1 MPTRKLPIESVGMTA
16 DQKVKLWVMGH
27 SKPDMSACLQTI
39 SHCQNSNVN
48 SSLSQFFIFHS
59 PVFILHLRFQIS
71 WSGSGC
77 LTVRLTGSLRAH
89 YCCML
94 PQGFCF
100 SFWPDPALH
109 HPAGETDEGGESFQA
124 ELDSRSRVEI
134 SNIQFMLANPFCIH
148 TVCKQ

>member
-16 DQKVKLWVMGH
+16 DQKVKSWVTGH
-27 SKPDMSACLQTI
+27 SKSDMPACVQTI
-39 SHCQNSNVN
+39 SHCQNSN
-48 SSLSQFFIFHS
+48 SSLSHFLIVHS
-59 PVFILHLRFQIS
+59 PVFILHLRFQVS
-71 WSGSGC
+71 WSGSVC

-89 YCCML
+89 YCCVL

-109 HPAGETDEGGESFQA
+109 HPAGETDEGGESLQD
-124 ELDSRSRVEI
+124 ELESSPRVEI
-134 SNIQFMLANPFCIH
+134 SNMQFMLTNPFRIH